1 MEYTNKVGIFV
12 GMLVFS
18 VGTFCKGST
27 WRHIMG
33 KLTATGVKKSKPEEK
48 VYRISDGGGLFLEVR
63 PNGSKYW
70 RYNYRFFKKQKTL
83 AIGVYPVIS
92 LARAREL
99 HLDATKVLSE
109 GVDPNAH
116 KKALKATEQFKA
128 NNSFKAVAEAW
139 CLHHLSDK
147 SESYKVRSH
156 RILKND
162 LYPAIGAMAIDGITP
177 PMLLAALRKVE
188 TRTVD
193 IAHRAMQLCGLIFR
207 YAVQEGVVERDPTQD
222 LKGALKSRKVKHHAA
237 IKDPAELSG
246 LLRAIDGYQGTIV
259 VKVALQLSPMLFQRP
274 NELRQMA
281 WEDINWSKCCW
292 ELPAIKMKM
301 ANKHSVP
308 LPTQAMALLK
318 AMHQLTGSGVYVFP
332 SARGGSRPLSD
343 NGLRTALRTM
353 GYTNEQVTPHGF
365 RATARTMLDEVLKYR
380 VDIIEQQLAHAVKD
394 PLGRA
399 YNRTTFIDDRSSMMQ
414 MWANYLDAIKSNPS
428 LSDEELKCFKG
439 C

>member
-1 MEYTNKVGIFV
+1 
-12 GMLVFS
+12 
-18 VGTFCKGST
+18 
-27 WRHIMG
+27 MG
-33 KLTATGVKKSKPEEK
+33 KLTATGVNKSKSEDK

-83 AIGVYPVIS
+83 AIGVYPVVS

-99 HLDATKVLSE
+99 HLEATKLLSE
-109 GVDPNAH
+109 GVDPNSH

-177 PMLLAALRKVE
+177 PLLLAALRKIE

-222 LKGALKSRKVKHHAA
+222 LKGALKTRKVKHHAA
-237 IKDPAELSG
+237 IKDPVELSG
-246 LLRAIDGYQGTIV
+246 LLRAIDGYQGTMV
-259 VKVALQLSPMLFQRP
+259 VKVALQLAPMLFQRP

-292 ELPAIKMKM
+292 ELPAPKMKM
-301 ANKHSVP
+301 ANDHSVP

-318 AMHQLTGSGVYVFP
+318 AMHQHTGSGVYVFP
-332 SARGGSRPLSD
+332 SARGGSRALSD
-343 NGLRTALRTM
+343 NGLRTALRAM

-365 RATARTMLDEVLKYR
+365 RATARTILDEVLRYR

-399 YNRTTFIDDRSSMMQ
+399 YNRTTFIDDRASMMQ
-414 MWANYLDAIKSNPS
+414 KWANYLDAIKSNPS
-428 LSDEELKCFKG
+428 LTDEELKCFKG
-439 C
+439 S

>member
-1 MEYTNKVGIFV
+1 
-12 GMLVFS
+12 
-18 VGTFCKGST
+18 
-27 WRHIMG
+27 MG
-33 KLTATGVKKSKPEEK
+33 KLTATGVNKSRPEGK

-83 AIGVYPVIS
+83 AIGVYPVVS

-99 HLDATKVLSE
+99 HLEAVKLLSE
-109 GVDPNAH
+109 GVDPNSH

-128 NNSFKAVAEAW
+128 DNSFKAVAEAW
-139 CLHHLSDK
+139 CVHHLSDK
-147 SESYKVRSH
+147 SESYKMRSH

-162 LYPAIGAMAIDGITP
+162 LYPAIGSMAIDGITP
-177 PMLLAALRKVE
+177 PRLLAALRIIE

-207 YAVQEGVVERDPTQD
+207 YAVQEGAVDRDPTQD

-237 IKDPAELSG
+237 IKDAKELSG
-246 LLRAIDGYQGTIV
+246 LLRAIDGYQGTVV
-259 VKVALQLSPMLFQRP
+259 VKVALQLAPMLFQRP

-281 WEDINWSKCCW
+281 WDDINWSKCCW
-292 ELPAIKMKM
+292 ELPASKMKM
-301 ANKHSVP
+301 ANEHVVP
-308 LPTQAMALLK
+308 LPIQAMVLLK
-318 AMHQLTGSGVYVFP
+318 AMYQLTGSGSYVFP

-399 YNRTTFIDDRSSMMQ
+399 YNRTTFIDDRISMMQ
-414 MWANYLDAIKSNPS
+414 TWADYLDAIKSNPD
-428 LSDEELKCFKG
+428 LSEEEVGCFKG
-439 C
+439 S